1 MAKYDPLG
9 RHLKRSKSAV
19 LELSFSDIERIIGA
33 MLPNSASLP
42 QWWENE
48 TAERGHVQCRA
59 WREAGYDAFLL
70 KGKDTVVFR
79 RRQET

>member
-1 MAKYDPLG
+1 
-9 RHLKRSKSAV
+9 
-19 LELSFSDIERIIGA
+19 
-33 MLPNSASLP
+33 MLPNSASLA

-59 WREAGYDAFLL
+59 WLEAGYDAFLL
-70 KGKDTVVFR
+70 KGKDRVIFR